1 MKLIHSSKCPGFFWT
16 FLTIGAGWAGVDPK
30 VRLQPKKI
38 RPAPDPQHYLIQYNS
53 PEQRNFEP
61 RTSPFAV
68 TQKILLWQA
77 KYSVK
82 LVF

>member
-1 MKLIHSSKCPGFFWT
+1 MKLIHSSKCPGFFT
-16 FLTIGAGWAGVDPK
+16 FLTIRAGWAGVDPK
-30 VRLQPKKI
+30 VRLQLKKI
-38 RPAPDPQHYLIQYNS
+38 RPAPDPQHYLIQDNS